1 MKIIAILFSYMRNE
15 AHYQFLLLVQKL
27 FISYPAVAAIVADL
41 LSEFNVLLTLEGQLV
56 DSVRSSEYTVE
67 LKAADKR
74 LDRCIVGI
82 VNAIISA
89 LHHFDPAV
97 VNAARRL
104 EILLK
109 SFRSSIEK
117 KSYEEESAAVKI
129 LIADLSGE
137 YAPQVALLN
146 LGPWLAEL
154 SAALDDFERIFL
166 LRSNQRATKPKE
178 RLKDVRKQIE
188 VIYRKI
194 VERIDA
200 YTVVNGETSTAD
212 FVNHLN
218 DEVTYFNQHN
228 HRHAKKDIAKA
239 NINSIPDQ
247 IYNDEPVIVLPEVFY
262 EGDKLIFTKDYELS
276 FRDNNSV
283 GTASVSVRGKGA
295 FKGVKTMSFNVI
307 IDDERD
313 V

>member
-1 MKIIAILFSYMRNE
+1 MKIIAILFSYLRNE

-27 FISYPAVAAIVADL
+27 FVSYPAVAAIVADL
-41 LSEFNVLLTLEGQLV
+41 LDEFNSLLTLEGQLV

-74 LDRCIVGI
+74 LDRCIIGI
-82 VNAIISA
+82 INAINA
-89 LHHFDPAV
+89 GLHHFDPAI

-109 SFRSSIEK
+109 AFRSNIEK

-129 LIADLSGE
+129 LIADLLGE

-146 LGPWLAEL
+146 LGPWVAEL

-166 LRSNQRATKPKE
+166 LRADQRATKPKK
-178 RLKDVRKQIE
+178 RLTDMRKQIDL
-188 VIYRKI
+188 IYRKI
-194 VERIDA
+194 MERIDA
-200 YTVVNGETSTAD
+200 YTIMNGEASTAD

-218 DEVTYFNQHN
+218 EEVTYFNEHN
-228 HRHAKKDIAKA
+228 HRHAKKNIAKA

-247 IYNDEPVIVLPEVFY
+247 TYYGEPVIVLPEVFY
-262 EGDKLIFTKDYELS
+262 DGDKLVFTKDYELA
-276 FRDNNSV
+276 FHDNNAV
-283 GTASVSVRGKGA
+283 GTASLTVRGKGA
-295 FKGVKTMSFNVI
+295 FKGNKSVSFNI
-307 IDDERD
+307 IER
-313 V
+313 

>member
-1 MKIIAILFSYMRNE
+1 MRNE
-15 AHYQFLLLVQKL
+15 AHYQFLLLLQKL
-27 FISYPAVAAIVADL
+27 FISYPAIATIVADL
-41 LSEFNVLLTLEGQLV
+41 LGELNILITLEGQLV

-74 LDRCIVGI
+74 LDRCIIGI

-109 SFRSSIEK
+109 AFRSSIEK

-129 LIADLSGE
+129 LLADLLGE

-146 LGPWLAEL
+146 LGPWLTEL

-166 LRSNQRATKPKE
+166 LRSDQRATKPKE
-178 RLKDVRKQIE
+178 RLRDVRKQIG
-188 VIYRKI
+188 ILYRKI
-194 VERIDA
+194 IERIDA
-200 YTVVNGETSTAD
+200 YTVVNGEASTLD

-218 DEVTYFNQHN
+218 EEITYFNEHN

-239 NINSIPDQ
+239 NVNSIPDQ
-247 IYNDEPVIVLPEVFY
+247 TYSGEPVIVLPEVFY
-262 EGDKLIFTKDYELS
+262 EDEKLVFTKDYELA
-276 FRDNNSV
+276 FRDNNAI
-283 GTASVSVRGKGA
+283 GTASVSIRGKGTY
-295 FKGVKTMSFNVI
+295 KGLKTVSFNI
-307 IDDERD
+307 IEN
-313 V
+313 